1 MLIFWHGIWVWYLL
15 VACIQPVALLS
26 LFCSLLIFFAGI
38 ATLFA
43 QLITLCYYCC
53 WIFCFCCFLLNFWLV
68 WLSSALAAFYTLHS
82 PSTQQCIR
90 IRIRIRNTKSPG
102 AMQQF
107 FFLSS
112 HVLPRLLHSTS
123 LFVCLFVCQF
133 LGSWLS
139 VVGCILL
146 HANVDSQLH
155 VVSRRRSPL
164 VSP

>member
-1 MLIFWHGIWVWYLL
+1 MP

-26 LFCSLLIFFAGI
+26 LLFFSLLLFFAGI

-82 PSTQQCIR
+82 PSTQQSIC

-107 FFLSS
+107 FVSFSFSCLTSS
-112 HVLPRLLHSTS
+112 LALDELVC
-123 LFVCLFVCQF
+123 LFVCLFVSF
-133 LGSWLS
+133 SVLG
-139 VVGCILL
+139 CRL
-146 HANVDSQLH
+146 HIAACKC
-155 VVSRRRSPL
+155 
-164 VSP
+164 